1 MARVLSTAVVLV
13 LLAATAVAF
22 AITEGAKIEKSPIYR
37 TKVTKVFSPNCPM
50 PCKTGSTTA
59 DVRFYLRKRER
70 LDVWIVD
77 AHRKRVTTL
86 VSDRT
91 FAPRKKLVFVWNGI
105 TESGEL
111 VPDGIYMP
119 VVKLPHRTFELPN
132 AIRLDTKPPT
142 ITVRRPQFPII
153 SPDGDGHADV
163 FRVHYRVDEPARG
176 ILLVRGKQ
184 VELTYRKPL
193 AGTLVWNGMLGKP
206 PRPVRPGRYVLAI
219 AAQDAAGNVSKPV
232 TFAIAQVRYVV
243 LARDR
248 VVVRPGGKFAL
259 RVSTDSPTVQ
269 WRLNRAS
276 GTKPRGTLHF
286 RAPRKP
292 GVYHLYVSAAGHAAK
307 CAVVVA

>member
-1 MARVLSTAVVLV
+1 VARVLSSAVVLV

-37 TKVTKVFSPNCPM
+37 TRVTKLFSPNCPT
-50 PCKTGSTTA
+50 PCATGSTTA
-59 DVRFYLRKRER
+59 NVRFYLRKRER

-77 AHRKRVTTL
+77 SRGTRVSTL
-86 VSDRT
+86 VSGRT
-91 FAPRKKLVFVWNGI
+91 FAPRRKLVFIWNGF
-105 TESGEL
+105 TKAGEL
-111 VPDGIYMP
+111 VPDGVYMP

-132 AIRLDTKPPT
+132 TIRLDTKPPA
-142 ITVRRPQFPII
+142 ITVRHPQFPLI

-176 ILLVRGKQ
+176 ILQVRDKQ

-193 AGTLVWNGMLGKP
+193 AGELVWNGMLGKP
-206 PRPVRPGRYVLAI
+206 PRPARPGRSVVSV

-232 TFAIAQVRYVV
+232 PFAIAQVRYVV
-243 LARDR
+243 LARNR
-248 VVVRPGGKFAL
+248 VVVRPSGKFAL
-259 RVSTDSPTVQ
+259 RVSTDAPTVE
-269 WRLNRAS
+269 WRLNGGS
-276 GTKPRGTLHF
+276 GVKRRGTLHF

-292 GVYHLYVSAAGHAAK
+292 GVYHLYVTVASHSAK